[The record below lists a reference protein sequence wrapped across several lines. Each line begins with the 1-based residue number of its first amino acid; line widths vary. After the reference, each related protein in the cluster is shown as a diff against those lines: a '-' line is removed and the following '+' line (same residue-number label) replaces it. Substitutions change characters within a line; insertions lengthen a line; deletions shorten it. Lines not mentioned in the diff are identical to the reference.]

1 MCSCQGQFILAFAWN
16 QRVSLIMFKRSRFM
30 YFWAWHI
37 CGWSPFDAHDV
48 ISWTDLLLGLSRSSD
63 LEISSQNGFSFL
75 NRAEDDIK
83 SRKNIGKA
91 QTGLPFGKGC
101 LVSRGNEMSRKFFV
115 FSWSINTG
123 IFYLIVLSLL
133 TGWFEIFDFH
143 FICYQFSNC
152 FVVFFPAK
160 FWMLARRTE
169 VLFTDEGFRFV
180 GLAQKL
186 FALLDMHGE
195 KPAVKAEQWKL
206 SRVIYKAIF
215 YKDCAWSCVVQESGV
230 ERGVLCPGKRAK
242 NLGKDWESRRRMVFR
257 DLVQIRGGRPKKNK
271 AKWKV
276 RCPFDYCVDRWI
288 LNTRRLKLYIQ

>member
-1 MCSCQGQFILAFAWN
+1 MCSCQRQFILAFAWN
-16 QRVSLIMFKRSRFM
+16 QRVALIMFKRSRFM

-115 FSWSINTG
+115 FSGSINTG

-152 FVVFFPAK
+152 FVVFFPQSSGCLLGERK
-160 FWMLARRTE
+160 FCLPTRDSDLSVWHKNYSHCWTCMERSRPWSRNSESSHAWFTRRIFTKIVLE
-169 VLFTDEGFRFV
+169 AVLF
-180 GLAQKL
+180 K
-186 FALLDMHGE
+186 
-195 KPAVKAEQWKL
+195 K
-206 SRVIYKAIF
+206 
-215 YKDCAWSCVVQESGV
+215 VV
-230 ERGVLCPGKRAK
+230 
-242 NLGKDWESRRRMVFR
+242 
-257 DLVQIRGGRPKKNK
+257 
-271 AKWKV
+271 
-276 RCPFDYCVDRWI
+276 
-288 LNTRRLKLYIQ
+288 